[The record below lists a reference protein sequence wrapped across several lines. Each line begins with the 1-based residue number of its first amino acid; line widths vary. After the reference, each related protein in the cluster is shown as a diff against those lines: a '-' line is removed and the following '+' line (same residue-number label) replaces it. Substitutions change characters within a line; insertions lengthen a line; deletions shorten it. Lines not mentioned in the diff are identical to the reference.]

1 MSRQDEALRNDVRML
16 GDSLGQT
23 IAHHLGPDFLAKIER
38 IRHLA
43 KTGRSDA
50 DSHHADLLTE
60 LIDLSEADVLPVA
73 RAFTQFLNLA
83 NIAEEFHRVR
93 LYKDADEQDSEGS
106 FVQQL
111 ERLLASGKS
120 PQQIT
125 AAILQMKVD
134 LVLTAHPTEVNR
146 RTLIGKYNAITECLR
161 RLELGEPRTPRVNEL
176 VSQIWHTSEIRQQ
189 RPTPID
195 EAKWGFAVIESSL
208 WQAVPNYL
216 RQLDEQMRSRLGQSL
231 PLDFSPV
238 RFSSWMG
245 GDRDGNPYVTAP
257 VTREVLMLSRWMAAD
272 LYDRDLDSLRAE
284 LSMHKCNAELRARVG
299 DAAEPYRYLLT
310 SLRQRLKATKK
321 QVRRI
326 LAGTATDTSQLLT
339 KDELLEPLLLCHRSL
354 NECGMAII
362 AGGLLE
368 DVIRRVACFG
378 DALVRL
384 DIRQNADRHAAV
396 LDALTQPH

>member
-1 MSRQDEALRNDVRML
+1 MTRPDEALRDDVRML

-23 IAHHLGPDFLAKIER
+23 MANHLGPDFLAKIER

-50 DSHHADLLTE
+50 ESHHADLLTE
-60 LIDLSEADVLPVA
+60 LTDLSEAEVLPVA

-93 LYKDADEQDSEGS
+93 LYQSSPEQDAEDS

-111 ERLLASGKS
+111 KRLLASGLT
-120 PQQIT
+120 PEEIT
-125 AAILQMKVD
+125 AAILRMNVD

-146 RTLIGKYNAITECLR
+146 RTLIGKYNAITDCLR
-161 RLELGEPRTPRVNEL
+161 RLELGEDRTRRLNEL
-176 VSQIWHTSEIRQQ
+176 VSQIWHTNEIRQQ

-195 EAKWGFAVIESSL
+195 EARWGFAVIENSL
-208 WQAVPNYL
+208 WRAVPDYL
-216 RQLDEQMRSRLGQSL
+216 RQLDEQMQSLLGHPL

-272 LYDRDLDSLRAE
+272 LYDRDLKTMRAE
-284 LSMHKCNAELRARVG
+284 LSMHRCSDELRATVG
-299 DAAEPYRYLLT
+299 EAAEPYRHLLAD
-310 SLRQRLKATKK
+310 LRQRLATTKE
-321 QVRRI
+321 QIRQI
-326 LAGTATDTSQLLT
+326 LAGGETDNSPVADAGTSCWS
-339 KDELLEPLLLCHRSL
+339 PC
-354 NECGMAII
+354 CCAI
-362 AGGLLE
+362 AHST
-368 DVIRRVACFG
+368 RVACRS
-378 DALVRL
+378 LP
-384 DIRQNADRHAAV
+384 AV
-396 LDALTQPH
+396 CWKMSSGAWPASAMPWSDWIFARTPSGTARCSRR